1 MMNYWQ
7 LCMKEDLSEL
17 GNAFDLVSTYLG
29 IGSNQKRI
37 ERLNC
42 KLLDRPGHCFIG
54 AIPLL

>member
-17 GNAFDLVSTYLG
+17 GNVFDLVSTYLG